1 MINSGN
7 APGNLNKNINLNLN
21 EMDGFENYEGQNDC
35 LLTLI
40 HPELDMLSKNWQ
52 AALKDHALL
61 LLPCGK
67 YFYYFK
73 HNHNNK
79 IVLVITVIILIFIF
93 YNLYLYPNLMYYII
107 YAK

>member
-1 MINSGN
+1 MVNNGIAPDNFNKNS
-7 APGNLNKNINLNLN
+7 NLNVSETN
-21 EMDGFENYEGQNDC
+21 DDFGNYEGQNDS

-67 YFYYFK
+67 YIFVLNTITNFTPFY
-73 HNHNNK
+73 
-79 IVLVITVIILIFIF
+79 LISICV
-93 YNLYLYPNLMYYII
+93 
-107 YAK
+107 